1 MALELLQLDEYE
13 NFRDL
18 GRGAKAPAG
27 YKRIRCHFVFDVKHD
42 GRHKSCLVAGGH
54 LTDVPLE
61 SVYSGVV
68 SLQSLRLVIFLAE
81 LNGLTLFQ
89 ADVGNAYLEAKTKE
103 KVYFIADAGFGDREG
118 HTLLI
123 VKALYGLRTSGL
135 CWHECFA
142 DTLWV
147 MGFTP
152 SRADPDVWMRA
163 KNGIYEYI
171 AVYVDDLCIA
181 AHNPKA
187 IVDELIQKHGYK
199 LKGAGPLE
207 FHLGCDFFRDP
218 DGTLCFGPIK
228 YIQKILNVF
237 ENMFKEKPRPSSSP
251 LEKNDHPEL
260 DDSEEVDAEMITQ
273 YQSMIGALQWV
284 ISLGRFDIC
293 TAIMMMSR
301 LLCCSL
307 QGSC

>member
-1 MALELLQLDEYE
+1 
-13 NFRDL
+13 
-18 GRGAKAPAG
+18 
-27 YKRIRCHFVFDVKHD
+27 
-42 GRHKSCLVAGGH
+42 
-54 LTDVPLE
+54 
-61 SVYSGVV
+61 
-68 SLQSLRLVIFLAE
+68 VIFLAE

-89 ADVGNAYLEAKTKE
+89 ADVGNAYLEAKTKD
-103 KVYFIADAGFGDREG
+103 KVYFIADAGFGAREG

-135 CWHECFA
+135 RWHERFA

-163 KNGIYEYI
+163 KDGKYEYI

-237 ENMFKEKPRPSSSP
+237 ENMFKEKPRPSSLP

-293 TAIMMMSR
+293 TAIMTMSR
-301 LLCCSL
+301 FCVAPHKGHVSRVKCIYGYLAKNLLYHL
-307 QGSC
+307 ANA